1 MENCLLLYTVELI
14 TSKKM
19 SEEGGK
25 AILLCLEPRICIG
38 KKLLLPL
45 ALSLIRGLFALS
57 QIEIAYLVLCSAESK
72 AAAESATFFNTVNM
86 QMSPKVVDAKP

>member
-1 MENCLLLYTVELI
+1 MLTAKNLHR
-14 TSKKM
+14 KKAFFE
-19 SEEGGK
+19 S
-25 AILLCLEPRICIG
+25 
-38 KKLLLPL
+38 LPL

-72 AAAESATFFNTVNM
+72 AAVESATFFNTVNM

>member
-1 MENCLLLYTVELI
+1 MGNCLLLYTVELI

-19 SEEGGK
+19 SEEGERLFCFAYSQEFAYEK
-25 AILLCLEPRICIG
+25 SFFC
-38 KKLLLPL
+38 PL
-45 ALSLIRGLFALS
+45 ALSLLRGLFALS

-72 AAAESATFFNTVNM
+72 AAVESATFFNTVNM